1 MLVLTRR
8 TGEQIVLPDHS
19 ITITVVSVAGNK
31 VRLGVEAPASVPVHR
46 REVWRQ
52 ADEHGLKDQTAR
64 PRGSCRGVST
74 AGERTVS
81 HAPTSQ
87 DLEKEI
93 AAAINERTG
102 RRVKS
107 LAVRILGD
115 RVVLQGHAE
124 SYYAVQLAQAG
135 LLEALRRL
143 DMDLPERVE
152 LNIEIVPSAP
162 NGR

>member
-1 MLVLTRR
+1 
-8 TGEQIVLPDHS
+8 
-19 ITITVVSVAGNK
+19 
-31 VRLGVEAPASVPVHR
+31 
-46 REVWRQ
+46 
-52 ADEHGLKDQTAR
+52 
-64 PRGSCRGVST
+64 
-74 AGERTVS
+74 
-81 HAPTSQ
+81 
-87 DLEKEI
+87 LEKEI